1 MREFKNFEGVNLP
14 VIKNRSSF
22 DYDELIETADP
33 QNGLNL
39 LIDTLIEV
47 VKAMGSATDTGEP

>member
-22 DYDELIETADP
+22 DYEELKADP
-33 QNGLNL
+33 QFSLDI
-39 LIDTLIEV
+39 IDMMVELV
-47 VKAMGSATDTGEP
+47 VKELGSATETGEP